1 MKKMWEE
8 GVDWR
13 NEACWRC
20 EAAESSVETV
30 HALGNET
37 TSLPTE
43 ERATS
48 SDSSLRRDVPS
59 SKCFW
64 Y

>member
-1 MKKMWEE
+1 MWEE

-13 NEACWRC
+13 DEVCWRR

-37 TSLPTE
+37 TSLPRE
-43 ERATS
+43 ERATPC
-48 SDSSLRRDVPS
+48 DSSRPQSVPAL
-59 SKCFW
+59 KCFW
-64 Y
+64 S